1 MEQTTSSVGGAAAYV
16 IRRGFKRVAL
26 QFPDELLEQSVS
38 LMTTMRGELNQRGGG
53 DGINLYVLADTTYG
67 SCCVDEV
74 AAAHVDAQC
83 VVHFGHACL
92 SRTSRLPV
100 YYVFGNACINVQ
112 QCVMHIAEFR
122 SLKKQALLVLFELEY
137 AHAMEKLEEEMRRQ
151 LSEQVFVFAQ
161 VPSCEMEPL
170 LGGGG
175 GTSQEPKSKLQ
186 EHRIGGLKWC
196 LTEQHVMEDYAILWI
211 GEEGAALTNVMLTYN
226 TNAVAKFDPSTN
238 TLVADMGN
246 KSKSLMRRFYLV
258 QQAKDASVVG
268 IVVGTLGVAGYV
280 EAIQHVRNIVKKAG
294 KKPYTIVIGKPN
306 PSKLANFPECDV
318 FVLVACPQTV
328 LIDSKEYLAPVITP
342 YEAEMAFVEGKEW
355 TGAFSLEFEKMQI
368 STEDSEETSDHTG
381 VDGLD
386 STASS
391 SRMLIPSEA
400 ADHTALQ
407 LHPSS
412 NLAVVSSGRMRTGV
426 KSSADYLALRSYQGL
441 EMHQTETGT
450 ISPEDGSKEQ
460 QVVLPSSFGVVV
472 GRTGRAAGYNDE
484 KKLPAET

>member
-1 MEQTTSSVGGAAAYV
+1 M
-16 IRRGFKRVAL
+16 
-26 QFPDELLEQSVS
+26 
-38 LMTTMRGELNQRGGG
+38 
-53 DGINLYVLADTTYG
+53 YVLADTTYG

-100 YYVFGNACINVQ
+100 YYVFGNTCINVQ

-258 QQAKDASVVG
+258 QRAKDASVVG

-294 KKPYTIVIGKPN
+294 KQ
-306 PSKLANFPECDV
+306 S
-318 FVLVACPQTV
+318 
-328 LIDSKEYLAPVITP
+328 YL
-342 YEAEMAFVEGKEW
+342 
-355 TGAFSLEFEKMQI
+355 
-368 STEDSEETSDHTG
+368 
-381 VDGLD
+381 
-386 STASS
+386 
-391 SRMLIPSEA
+391 
-400 ADHTALQ
+400 
-407 LHPSS
+407 
-412 NLAVVSSGRMRTGV
+412 
-426 KSSADYLALRSYQGL
+426 
-441 EMHQTETGT
+441 
-450 ISPEDGSKEQ
+450 
-460 QVVLPSSFGVVV
+460 
-472 GRTGRAAGYNDE
+472 
-484 KKLPAET
+484 